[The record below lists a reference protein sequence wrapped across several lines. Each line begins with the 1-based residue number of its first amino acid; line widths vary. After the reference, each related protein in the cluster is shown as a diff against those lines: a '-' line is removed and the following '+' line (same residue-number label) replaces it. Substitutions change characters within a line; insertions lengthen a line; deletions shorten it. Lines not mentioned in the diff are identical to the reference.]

1 MAKEIKKE
9 EVIKEDMVNHPK
21 HYQFMER
28 FEVFDVIQQAV
39 RFLGLTGEE
48 AYPYTQYLGYILR
61 WKLKGGVEDLK
72 KARWFLNKQIEQ
84 LEEQEKKDGK

>member
-1 MAKEIKKE
+1 MI
-9 EVIKEDMVNHPK
+9 NSPK
-21 HYQFMER
+21 HYQFMKG

-39 RFLGLTGEE
+39 RFLDLTGEE

-72 KARWFLNKQIEQ
+72 KARWFLDKQIEQ
-84 LEEQEKKDGK
+84 LENEEKKK